1 MHKSSQQE
9 GDQPRRQD
17 SQGTSGTRLGREVR
31 SQLPEI
37 TLRPAFTGS
46 QHCCSEEEHQAAM
59 AAHVHHPESVIWE
72 CPHKHDLHQ
81 FEENVTLDPQTRHPN
96 LYLCWKHKCVR
107 WYQEPQDLPDN
118 HERFDSVPCVL
129 GSEGFTRG
137 NHYWEVAV
145 GNHPE
150 WAVGV
155 AKESVVR
162 KGCFQFTPEEGIWAQ
177 GCWWVRCGSDW
188 ERHVAGEPS
197 VPKPTADDPH
207 EAGNG
212 GDPRAG
218 VEKLG
223 IPGHKTIGVFLEY
236 GKGKVTFFQQDKLTI
251 MRANFGGENVFPF
264 FYGAPGA
271 HFKVIS

>member
-1 MHKSSQQE
+1 
-9 GDQPRRQD
+9 
-17 SQGTSGTRLGREVR
+17 
-31 SQLPEI
+31 
-37 TLRPAFTGS
+37 
-46 QHCCSEEEHQAAM
+46 
-59 AAHVHHPESVIWE
+59 
-72 CPHKHDLHQ
+72 
-81 FEENVTLDPQTRHPN
+81 NVTLDPQTRHPN

-188 ERHVAGEPS
+188 ERHVAG
-197 VPKPTADDPH
+197 
-207 EAGNG
+207 
-212 GDPRAG
+212 
-218 VEKLG
+218 
-223 IPGHKTIGVFLEY
+223 HKTIGVFLEY

-271 HFKVIS
+271 HFKVI